1 MFYLTPIKRIHMPR
15 LLQKGFYTRSFLLA
29 LVITCLLV
37 LGTAQ
42 TAQAD
47 PLFLFQFDNTNN
59 GTVTPPI
66 VGTGTFSFAIDPG
79 NGTHAL
85 TSLGAFSMSFTF
97 GATTFTNAHIATPL
111 SEVLVILSMQ
121 GTDRRVQFS
130 NNSPSGFGTG
140 PFIGSIDFVNGV
152 NFLSFEPPGFGGD
165 LNLYFTEQ
173 FFGNYLGLQSPSAI
187 PEPTTMLLLG
197 TGLAGVAL
205 KVSRRRKAHKSK
217 DG

>member
-1 MFYLTPIKRIHMPR
+1 MFYLPQIKRNQMPF

-29 LVITCLLV
+29 LAITCLLV
-37 LGTAQ
+37 LGTAR

-47 PLFLFQFDNTNN
+47 PLFFFQFDDTDN

-97 GATTFTNAHIATPL
+97 GATTFTNTHIVTPL
-111 SEVLVILSMQ
+111 SEVLVVLSMQ

-130 NNSPSGFGTG
+130 NINPFGSG
-140 PFIGSIDFVNGV
+140 PFMGSIDFINGG
-152 NFLSFEPPGFGGD
+152 NGLSFEPPGTGG
-165 LNLYFTEQ
+165 NLDRYAQVTAAGFTI
-173 FFGNYLGLQSPSAI
+173 GNYSGLTI
-187 PEPTTMLLLG
+187 PEPSSLALLAMGVAGLLG
-197 TGLAGVAL
+197 LA
-205 KVSRRRKAHKSK
+205 RKRWSQPS
-217 DG
+217 DS